1 MKKLL
6 ILLLIFLF
14 IPTLSA
20 SAAESVSFSTG
31 SVEYRNNRLIDVEVR
46 AQSGR
51 KPSAALFDFYF
62 DKGLLEYRGASAP
75 NGSTVVADEYEDRV
89 RVSYLCSFG
98 AEVSD
103 SAPIFTLEFKTLSE
117 GSAPVNFKVEDC
129 VDCDTRQLD
138 IGNCEAGTVTITP
151 KASESAGK
159 ADNGSKAEN
168 SASEKSKSS
177 KTSKATK
184 NKSSKNEKETAP
196 TTELT
201 DLGKL
206 TTVEQKANDS
216 LSPMIV
222 LCASVAA
229 LTALCG
235 YIAFQIIETKRKNK
249 SDK

>member
-31 SVEYRNNRLIDVEVR
+31 SVECRNNRL
-46 AQSGR
+46 
-51 KPSAALFDFYF
+51 
-62 DKGLLEYRGASAP
+62 KGLLEYRGASAP

>member
-31 SVEYRNNRLIDVEVR
+31 SVECRNNRLIDVEVR

-177 KTSKATK
+177 KTSKV
-184 NKSSKNEKETAP
+184 
-196 TTELT
+196 
-201 DLGKL
+201 GKL